1 MEINLGSKR
10 VTLKTAKKYC
20 PEDITVDVAL
30 QDKTVVPITAEQTI
44 KADDGY
50 AGLGTVAVAAATRT
64 AIKSIDLS
72 YGEQNVTYSSS
83 DGIGVSGTG
92 KVTYVDNSVDDTAN
106 EIEIPV
112 IAANGL
118 MADATADNKKV
129 QIKIDPEHSVYMAA
143 TPTAENAV
151 PVYTKSSKSWIGLVA
166 TPSATAS
173 SVVSRDANGRF
184 QAGAPENDG
193 DVVIKSTLE
202 AAIAEI
208 SKQVG
213 PTGPQGP
220 KGDKGDAGTDGA
232 PGADGDQ
239 GPVGPVGPTGAAGL
253 TTEVTVNGTTYT
265 QSEGNIALP
274 NYAKIGTETTD
285 KVLSKIEYLA
295 EAAIPSTPDE
305 TYEYAITDLISYGD
319 LDASLQEQIDHMGN
333 TGPTGPTGP
342 ASNAGEAVA
351 IEGTVEATNG
361 NLTEAQMTKLQANE
375 NNYIMFNHK
384 KYSLEG
390 KGHQEGYLTYTYAGY
405 ENNLHNLESITIT
418 INTRA
423 WVLNTTDVLDRDE
436 ITKLVSPLIPTVPA
450 APTWKTTVPTTEA
463 DKKKVQFTK
472 VTINTTDD
480 TNFSGMNGKH
490 AIVPGFTN
498 DGFHYGTVVCS
509 QADPAYEFPF
519 IGSIT
524 AEMASGT
531 VIKPSV
537 APTYVNVVDPAVTF
551 TYEYLW

>member
-129 QIKIDPEHSVYMAA
+129 QIKIDPEHSIYMAA

-151 PVYTKSSKSWIGLVA
+151 PVYTKSSKSWIGFVA

-173 SVVSRDANGRF
+173 SVVFRDANGRF

-213 PTGPQGP
+213 PTGPTGPQGP

-232 PGADGDQ
+232 PGAAGDQ
-239 GPVGPVGPTGAAGL
+239 GPVGPTGAAGL

-265 QSEGNIALP
+265 QSEGSIALP

-333 TGPTGPTGP
+333 T
-342 ASNAGEAVA
+342 
-351 IEGTVEATNG
+351 
-361 NLTEAQMTKLQANE
+361 
-375 NNYIMFNHK
+375 
-384 KYSLEG
+384 
-390 KGHQEGYLTYTYAGY
+390 
-405 ENNLHNLESITIT
+405 
-418 INTRA
+418 
-423 WVLNTTDVLDRDE
+423 
-436 ITKLVSPLIPTVPA
+436 VPA

-472 VTINTTDD
+472 VTINTTDE
-480 TNFSGMNGKH
+480 TNFPGMNGKH

-524 AEMASGT
+524 SEMASGT
-531 VIKPSV
+531 IVKPSV
-537 APTYVNVVDPAVTF
+537 APTYISVVDPAVTF

>member
-1 MEINLGSKR
+1 MELNLGSKR

-30 QDKTVVPITAEQTI
+30 QDKTVVPIMAEQTI

-129 QIKIDPEHSVYMAA
+129 HIKIDPEHSVYMAA
-143 TPTAENAV
+143 TPIAENAV
-151 PVYTKSSKSWIGLVA
+151 PVYAKSSNSWTGIDA
-166 TPSATAS
+166 TSSASAS
-173 SVVSRDANGRF
+173 SVVTRDANGRAQF
-184 QAGAPENDG
+184 GTPVNDADAATKSFVESSSSKVGTSEADNKKLKAIYYTSEDGIPE
-193 DVVIKSTLE
+193 TPE
-202 AAIAEI
+202 
-208 SKQVG
+208 
-213 PTGPQGP
+213 
-220 KGDKGDAGTDGA
+220 
-232 PGADGDQ
+232 
-239 GPVGPVGPTGAAGL
+239 
-253 TTEVTVNGTTYT
+253 
-265 QSEGNIALP
+265 EG
-274 NYAKIGTETTD
+274 
-285 KVLSKIEYLA
+285 V
-295 EAAIPSTPDE
+295 
-305 TYEYAITDLISYGD
+305 EYAVVGFVGYSD
-319 LDASLQEQIDHMGN
+319 LDSNLQEKIDN
-333 TGPTGPTGP
+333 
-342 ASNAGEAVA
+342 V
-351 IEGTVEATNG
+351 
-361 NLTEAQMTKLQANE
+361 
-375 NNYIMFNHK
+375 
-384 KYSLEG
+384 
-390 KGHQEGYLTYTYAGY
+390 
-405 ENNLHNLESITIT
+405 
-418 INTRA
+418 
-423 WVLNTTDVLDRDE
+423 
-436 ITKLVSPLIPTVPA
+436 
-450 APTWKTTVPTTEA
+450 PTWKTTAPTTDA

-472 VTINTTDD
+472 VIISTTDD
-480 TNFSGMNGKH
+480 TNFPGMNGRY

-524 AEMASGT
+524 SEMASGT

-537 APTYVNVVDPAVTF
+537 SPTYVSVVNPQVTF

>member
-20 PEDITVDVAL
+20 PKDITVDVAL

-50 AGLGTVAVAAATRT
+50 AGLGTVTVSAAIRT
-64 AIKSIDLS
+64 VIKSIDLS

-220 KGDKGDAGTDGA
+220 
-232 PGADGDQ
+232 
-239 GPVGPVGPTGAAGL
+239 VGPVGPTGAAGL

-265 QSEGNIALP
+265 QSGGNIALP

-333 TGPTGPTGP
+333 TVP
-342 ASNAGEAVA
+342 AS
-351 IEGTVEATNG
+351 
-361 NLTEAQMTKLQANE
+361 
-375 NNYIMFNHK
+375 
-384 KYSLEG
+384 
-390 KGHQEGYLTYTYAGY
+390 
-405 ENNLHNLESITIT
+405 
-418 INTRA
+418 
-423 WVLNTTDVLDRDE
+423 
-436 ITKLVSPLIPTVPA
+436 
-450 APTWKTTVPTTEA
+450 PTWKTTVPTTEA

-472 VTINTTDD
+472 VTINTTDE
-480 TNFSGMNGKH
+480 TNFPGMNGKH

-524 AEMASGT
+524 SEMASGT

>member
-30 QDKTVVPITAEQTI
+30 QDKTAVPITTEQTI

-50 AGLGTVAVAAATRT
+50 AGLGTVTVSAAIRT
-64 AIKSIDLS
+64 VIKSIDLS

-220 KGDKGDAGTDGA
+220 
-232 PGADGDQ
+232 
-239 GPVGPVGPTGAAGL
+239 VGPVGPTGAAGL

-265 QSEGNIALP
+265 QSGGNIALP

-333 TGPTGPTGP
+333 TVP
-342 ASNAGEAVA
+342 AS
-351 IEGTVEATNG
+351 
-361 NLTEAQMTKLQANE
+361 
-375 NNYIMFNHK
+375 
-384 KYSLEG
+384 
-390 KGHQEGYLTYTYAGY
+390 
-405 ENNLHNLESITIT
+405 
-418 INTRA
+418 
-423 WVLNTTDVLDRDE
+423 
-436 ITKLVSPLIPTVPA
+436 
-450 APTWKTTVPTTEA
+450 PTWKTTVPTTEA

-472 VTINTTDD
+472 VTINTTDE
-480 TNFSGMNGKH
+480 TNFPGMNGKH

-524 AEMASGT
+524 SEMASGT